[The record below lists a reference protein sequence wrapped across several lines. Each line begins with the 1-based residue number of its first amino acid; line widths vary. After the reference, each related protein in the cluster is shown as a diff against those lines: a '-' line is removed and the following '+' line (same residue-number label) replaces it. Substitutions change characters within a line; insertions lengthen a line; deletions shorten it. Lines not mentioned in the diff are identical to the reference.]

1 MSEQSGKRFELRRDG
16 LGILL
21 FTVGAFLA
29 VLIALALSSSEPLEK
44 AEGTAAIARL
54 FARTIGLA
62 PGLVASAGCA
72 VLGARLFLAGGAGGA
87 AAWKNVGRIALVA
100 VGLSALLGAFS
111 ATAGGAVGALTAGA
125 VAHATN
131 GFVGAIAGLVALAA
145 AVWASWGRSARA
157 ARKDVDTAPV
167 GSALSASDH
176 GVSAEEAAAL
186 IPEDL
191 TPRRAAPRMDSPVT
205 ESPSP
210 ATPVRPE
217 NARRRGE
224 IPEGARLLDP
234 THAHSVVARSPVE
247 SEPEPSPSISG
258 LSLSPLRDE
267 LAPAALH
274 DGVADPEGLLAA
286 DGADED
292 LAAEEEL
299 GVEAVE
305 IRVSGEL
312 DGPVEP
318 VLAAGR
324 GLEAPH
330 LIEVEA
336 FEREVFAAEAFGA
349 EDLELDP
356 LDDEEEE
363 PEALD
368 IEDEELTPEE
378 VGEVEVA
385 AEEVASV
392 PRPSWEQSS
401 LFDAEGEP
409 PVDAYGTPLEE
420 EPLSEEEDVI
430 LTPQPP
436 KKKKRKPAR
445 QPAPADA
452 RSQLLAEI
460 GCLLVERGR
469 VAVSMLQK
477 QYDMDFDEATRVLDE
492 LQALG
497 LIGPYLGGQRRDILL
512 TRDEWLEKVSSL

>member
-1 MSEQSGKRFELRRDG
+1 MSEQSENRFELRRDG

-29 VLIALALSSSEPLEK
+29 VLIALALASSEPLEK

-54 FARTIGLA
+54 FAKGIGLA
-62 PGLVASAGCA
+62 PALLASAGCA

-87 AAWKNVGRIALVA
+87 TALKSAGRIGLVA
-100 VGLSALLGAFS
+100 VGLSVLLGAFS
-111 ATAGGAVGALTAGA
+111 ATSGGAVGALTAGA

-131 GFVGAIAGLVALAA
+131 GFVGGLAGLVALAVA
-145 AVWASWGRSARA
+145 AWAAWGRSRRPAETA
-157 ARKDVDTAPV
+157 ASAAPV
-167 GSALSASDH
+167 ASALASADQ

-186 IPEDL
+186 IPGDL
-191 TPRRAAPRMDSPVT
+191 TPWRKEPRMDSPVT
-205 ESPSP
+205 ETQSP

-217 NARRRGE
+217 SARRRGE

-234 THAHSVVARSPVE
+234 THVHSAVIQ
-247 SEPEPSPSISG
+247 SEPATPISE
-258 LSLSPLRDE
+258 LHDE
-267 LAPAALH
+267 LGAPALH
-274 DGVADPEGLLAA
+274 DGAADPERLLAA

-292 LAAEEEL
+292 LAPEEEH
-299 GVEAVE
+299 GEATVE

-312 DGPVEP
+312 DGPDEP
-318 VLAAGR
+318 TRAGY
-324 GLEAPH
+324 GLDHPE

-336 FEREVFAAEAFGA
+336 FEA
-349 EDLELDP
+349 EDLELEP
-356 LDDEEEE
+356 LEEELDEEELDEEEE
-363 PEALD
+363 PVEAEAL
-368 IEDEELTPEE
+368 EPEE
-378 VGEVEVA
+378 EEA
-385 AEEVASV
+385 PAEEAASV

-401 LFDAEGEP
+401 LFEAEAEP

-420 EPLSEEEDVI
+420 TAEGGSGEVDVI

-436 KKKKRKPAR
+436 RKKRRKPR
-445 QPAPADA
+445 EKKVVDE

-460 GCLLVERGR
+460 GCLLLDRGR